1 MQYIKNLGTNA
12 YDWGTD
18 LIDGFVDGIKGAA
31 SKVTG
36 AVSNVANKVTSYLH
50 FSKPDV
56 GPLREYESWMP
67 DMMQGLADSLDASK
81 STLLDSVKNLS
92 TEMAVNMTATPVDS
106 NASLLNYLSDILPS
120 IGNSQVV
127 LDSGAVVGGLIR
139 DIDTQ
144 LGIRQFNAGRR
155 A

>member
-1 MQYIKNLGTNA
+1 
-12 YDWGTD
+12 
-18 LIDGFVDGIKGAA
+18 
-31 SKVTG
+31 
-36 AVSNVANKVTSYLH
+36 
-50 FSKPDV
+50 
-56 GPLREYESWMP
+56 MP

-92 TEMAVNMTATPVDS
+92 TEMAVNMTAGPVDS
-106 NASLLNYLSDILPS
+106 NTNLLNYLSDILPS

>member
-1 MQYIKNLGTNA
+1 
-12 YDWGTD
+12 
-18 LIDGFVDGIKGAA
+18 
-31 SKVTG
+31 
-36 AVSNVANKVTSYLH
+36 
-50 FSKPDV
+50 
-56 GPLREYESWMP
+56 
-67 DMMQGLADSLDASK
+67 
-81 STLLDSVKNLS
+81 
-92 TEMAVNMTATPVDS
+92 MAVNMTATPVDS

>member
-1 MQYIKNLGTNA
+1 MNT
-12 YDWGTD
+12 
-18 LIDGFVDGIKGAA
+18 IDMIGGFVDGIKGAA

-50 FSKPDV
+50 FSRPDV
-56 GPLREYESWMP
+56 GPLREYETWMP

-92 TEMAVNMTATPVDS
+92 TEMAVNMTASPVDS

>member
-1 MQYIKNLGTNA
+1 M
-12 YDWGTD
+12 
-18 LIDGFVDGIKGAA
+18 IDGFVDGIKGAA

-36 AVSNVANKVTSYLH
+36 AVSNVASKVTSYLH

-81 STLLDSVKNLS
+81 STLLDSVKNL
-92 TEMAVNMTATPVDS
+92 DS

>member
-1 MQYIKNLGTNA
+1 
-12 YDWGTD
+12 
-18 LIDGFVDGIKGAA
+18 
-31 SKVTG
+31 
-36 AVSNVANKVTSYLH
+36 
-50 FSKPDV
+50 
-56 GPLREYESWMP
+56 
-67 DMMQGLADSLDASK
+67 
-81 STLLDSVKNLS
+81 LDSVKNLS
-92 TEMAVNMTATPVDS
+92 TEMAVNMTASPVDS

>member
-1 MQYIKNLGTNA
+1 
-12 YDWGTD
+12 
-18 LIDGFVDGIKGAA
+18 
-31 SKVTG
+31 
-36 AVSNVANKVTSYLH
+36 
-50 FSKPDV
+50 
-56 GPLREYESWMP
+56 MP
-67 DMMQGLADSLDASK
+67 DMMQGLADSLEASK

-92 TEMAVNMTATPVDS
+92 TEMAVNMTASPVDS

>member
-1 MQYIKNLGTNA
+1 
-12 YDWGTD
+12 
-18 LIDGFVDGIKGAA
+18 
-31 SKVTG
+31 
-36 AVSNVANKVTSYLH
+36 
-50 FSKPDV
+50 
-56 GPLREYESWMP
+56 
-67 DMMQGLADSLDASK
+67 
-81 STLLDSVKNLS
+81 
-92 TEMAVNMTATPVDS
+92 MAVNMTAAPVDS
-106 NASLLNYLSDILPS
+106 NANLLNYLSDILPS

>member
-1 MQYIKNLGTNA
+1 
-12 YDWGTD
+12 
-18 LIDGFVDGIKGAA
+18 
-31 SKVTG
+31 
-36 AVSNVANKVTSYLH
+36 
-50 FSKPDV
+50 
-56 GPLREYESWMP
+56 
-67 DMMQGLADSLDASK
+67 
-81 STLLDSVKNLS
+81 
-92 TEMAVNMTATPVDS
+92 MAVNMTAGPVDS
-106 NASLLNYLSDILPS
+106 NTNLLNYLSDILPS

>member
-1 MQYIKNLGTNA
+1 
-12 YDWGTD
+12 
-18 LIDGFVDGIKGAA
+18 
-31 SKVTG
+31 
-36 AVSNVANKVTSYLH
+36 
-50 FSKPDV
+50 
-56 GPLREYESWMP
+56 MP

-92 TEMAVNMTATPVDS
+92 TEMAVNMTASPVDS

>member
-1 MQYIKNLGTNA
+1 
-12 YDWGTD
+12 
-18 LIDGFVDGIKGAA
+18 
-31 SKVTG
+31 
-36 AVSNVANKVTSYLH
+36 
-50 FSKPDV
+50 
-56 GPLREYESWMP
+56 
-67 DMMQGLADSLDASK
+67 
-81 STLLDSVKNLS
+81 
-92 TEMAVNMTATPVDS
+92 MTAAPVDS
-106 NASLLNYLSDILPS
+106 NANLLNYLSDILPS

>member
-1 MQYIKNLGTNA
+1 
-12 YDWGTD
+12 
-18 LIDGFVDGIKGAA
+18 
-31 SKVTG
+31 
-36 AVSNVANKVTSYLH
+36 
-50 FSKPDV
+50 
-56 GPLREYESWMP
+56 
-67 DMMQGLADSLDASK
+67 
-81 STLLDSVKNLS
+81 
-92 TEMAVNMTATPVDS
+92 MAVNMTAAPVDS
-106 NASLLNYLSDILPS
+106 NASLLNYLSSVLPS